1 MSAEWKALSADA
13 KDKYTAE
20 AASATSEYGKF
31 PLKLG
36 EWKKENNQ
44 HSANAK
50 SGKPFKA
57 TKKPKDEKA
66 PKRPQSVYFL
76 WTASRRAAVKAANPD
91 AKVTEIAKLMG
102 AEWKTLSEAEK
113 KPFVAEAE
121 KAKSAYTAAM
131 ATYKGSADFAAH
143 SEAVA
148 QWKRSEKLGKAE
160 ADANAPKVSLPR
172 KPKDANKPKAAQTAY
187 FAFTASRRAAIS
199 AENPEMKITQIA
211 KLMGAEWKALS
222 EAEKKPFQATAAK
235 SKVAYA
241 AKMEAYKGSAEEKAF
256 KQQLVDWEAECERR
270 KQAALAKME
279 KQVAKM
285 DLEY

>member
-1 MSAEWKALSADA
+1 MG
-13 KDKYTAE
+13 
-20 AASATSEYGKF
+20 SEFGKF
-31 PLKLG
+31 TLKLA

-50 SGKPFKA
+50 AGKPFKA

-66 PKRPQSVYFL
+66 PKRPQSAYFL

-113 KPFVAEAE
+113 KPFVA
-121 KAKSAYTAAM
+121 
-131 ATYKGSADFAAH
+131 
-143 SEAVA
+143 EAVA

-256 KQQLVDWEAECERR
+256 KQQLV
-270 KQAALAKME
+270 
-279 KQVAKM
+279 
-285 DLEY
+285 

>member
-1 MSAEWKALSADA
+1 MG
-13 KDKYTAE
+13 
-20 AASATSEYGKF
+20 SEFGKF
-31 PLKLG
+31 TLKLA

-50 SGKPFKA
+50 AGKPFKA

-66 PKRPQSVYFL
+66 PKRPQSAYFL

-91 AKVTEIAKLMG
+91 AKVTEIAILMG

-121 KAKSAYTAAM
+121 KAKSTYTAAM

-172 KPKDANKPKAAQTAY
+172 KPKD
-187 FAFTASRRAAIS
+187 SSCSI
-199 AENPEMKITQIA
+199 
-211 KLMGAEWKALS
+211 
-222 EAEKKPFQATAAK
+222 
-235 SKVAYA
+235 
-241 AKMEAYKGSAEEKAF
+241 
-256 KQQLVDWEAECERR
+256 
-270 KQAALAKME
+270 
-279 KQVAKM
+279 
-285 DLEY
+285 